1 MAIVGLVLGIA
12 DNAVA
17 GTARQ
22 KMLAKAEKLANQIN
36 KVDSLRNDL
45 LNAYNNKD
53 YELANNI
60 MLASPFSGAYQTL
73 KNERIRVKNEYEMKK
88 KHLDDL
94 SDEINKSRAAASAG
108 STASGLV
115 DGSIAHANA
124 DKVKDDFSTE
134 INKLVSGGATNIS
147 ENTNSLGPVP
157 DPVIK
162 KN

>member
-1 MAIVGLVLGIA
+1 MAIIGLVLGIA

-22 KMLAKAEKLANQIN
+22 RMLVKAEKLANQIN
-36 KVDSLRNDL
+36 KVDSLKNDL

-73 KNERIRVKNEYEMKK
+73 KDERLRVKNEFESKRER
-88 KHLDDL
+88 LNNL
-94 SDEINKSRAAASAG
+94 SDEINRNRTEASAG

-115 DGSIAHANA
+115 DGSMAHINA
-124 DKVKDDFSTE
+124 DKIRDDFSGE

-147 ENTNSLGPVP
+147 DNTSSLGPIK
-157 DPVIK
+157 DPVNK
-162 KN
+162 KL